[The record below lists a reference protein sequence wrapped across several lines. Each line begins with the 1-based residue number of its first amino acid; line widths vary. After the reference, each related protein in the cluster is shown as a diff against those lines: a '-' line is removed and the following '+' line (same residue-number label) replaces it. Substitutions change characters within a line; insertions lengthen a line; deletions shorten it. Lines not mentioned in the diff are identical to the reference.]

1 MARQRMV
8 TRTVTENTINAMVF
22 NLETNNLDTVVFAI
36 GGEALDETSAN
47 DICEKRFKNS
57 LSYKFIKVNSVH
69 VSEKLYGMPEEEFI
83 RLAKVLPP
91 R

>member
-22 NLETNNLDTVVFAI
+22 DLNTNNLDTVVFAI
-36 GGEALDETSAN
+36 GGEALDEKGATA
-47 DICEKRFKNS
+47 ICEKRFKDNT
-57 LSYKFIKVNSVH
+57 SYKFIKVNSVH
-69 VSEKLYGMPEEEFI
+69 VSEKLYGMLEEEFI
-83 RLAKVLPP
+83 KLAKALPP